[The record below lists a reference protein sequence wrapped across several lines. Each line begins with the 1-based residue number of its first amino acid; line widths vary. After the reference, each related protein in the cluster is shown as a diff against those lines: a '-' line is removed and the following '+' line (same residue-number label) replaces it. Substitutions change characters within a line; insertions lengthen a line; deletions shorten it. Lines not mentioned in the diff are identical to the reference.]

1 MSKIVLWVSDMDA
14 QIAFYSRLLSL
25 DVAARETAFT
35 ELSNESNSV
44 LLHQLP
50 DEYRAI
56 VPLTAQLAPQDEVAI
71 KPVFVVANLARARE
85 SVVGTLGTF
94 QGSEKTYGASIYLD
108 AVDPEGNVIQI
119 EQRI

>member
-25 DVAARETAFT
+25 DVAARESGFT
-35 ELSNESNSV
+35 ELSSESSSV

-50 DEYRAI
+50 DEYRAA
-56 VPLTAQLAPQDEVAI
+56 VPLTAQLASQDEVAI
-71 KPVFVVANLARARE
+71 KPVFAVANLARARE
-85 SVVGTLGTF
+85 SVVGTLGSV
-94 QGSEKTYGASIYLD
+94 QNGENTYGASTYLD
-108 AVDPEGNVIQI
+108 VVDPEGNVIQI